1 MLNKDL
7 KEEDLDKLIEFDA
20 MLELV
25 LEQPLGQPTT
35 LAEMNK
41 YMEIV
46 STSTRLRF
54 LQSQLKERIKTLSES
69 ECKTLTET
77 VYRTL
82 AGSE

>member
-7 KEEDLDKLIEFDA
+7 KVKDINKLVEFDS

-25 LEQPLGQPTT
+25 LEQPLGQPST

-46 STSTRLRF
+46 STSNRLRF

-69 ECKTLTET
+69 LTDTL
-77 VYRTL
+77 YQTL
-82 AGSE
+82 AGSD